1 MITQPLE
8 LDKHLRPPP
17 RSFDVFF
24 YVNVGVLALF
34 LTLFTSKFV
43 LAPGPNFDLPV
54 VPNPVVTAQ
63 PTGLVVNL
71 QRDNLILF
79 EGGRY
84 SMDGF
89 KQRLGEVV
97 AAQGQTRLLLRV
109 DKQTSAQALVTFT
122 AVATGAGCDV
132 QIAAEAAAAGAN

>member
-1 MITQPLE
+1 VITQPFE
-8 LDKHLRPPP
+8 FEKHLRPPP

-43 LAPGPNFDLPV
+43 LAPGPRFELPV
-54 VPNPVVTAQ
+54 VPNPLETAQ
-63 PTGLVVNL
+63 VADLVVNL

-97 AAQGQTRLLLRV
+97 AAKGATRLLLRV

-122 AVATGAGCDV
+122 SVATAAGCDV
-132 QIAAEAAAAGAN
+132 QIAAEAPAAGN

>member
-1 MITQPLE
+1 MITQPLD
-8 LDKHLRPPP
+8 LAAHLRPPP

-24 YVNVGVLALF
+24 FVNVAVLGLF

-43 LAPGPNFDLPV
+43 LAPGETIS
-54 VPNPVVTAQ
+54 VPQLEGGSAMT
-63 PTGLVVNL
+63 TGLVVNL

-89 KQRLGEVV
+89 RQRLAEVV
-97 AAQGQTRLLLRV
+97 REKGASRLLLRA
-109 DKQTSAQALVTFT
+109 DRQTSAQALITFT
-122 AVATGAGCDV
+122 AVATAAGCEV
-132 QIAAEAAAAGAN
+132 QIAAEAPAGAH

>member
-1 MITQPLE
+1 MEVFTIGHSNHTPERFLE
-8 LDKHLRPPP
+8 LLHQHKITMLVDV
-17 RSFDVFF
+17 RSKPQSRFPHF
-24 YVNVGVLALF
+24 
-34 LTLFTSKFV
+34 
-43 LAPGPNFDLPV
+43 
-54 VPNPVVTAQ
+54 
-63 PTGLVVNL
+63 

-97 AAQGQTRLLLRV
+97 AAQGPTRLLLRV

>member
-1 MITQPLE
+1 MITQPFE
-8 LDKHLRPPP
+8 FEKHLRPAP

-34 LTLFTSKFV
+34 LSLFTTKFV
-43 LAPGPNFDLPV
+43 LAPG
-54 VPNPVVTAQ
+54 VPISVPELGDANKNAQ
-63 PTGLVVNL
+63 VTGLVVNL

-89 KQRLGEVV
+89 KQRLGEVI
-97 AAQGQTRLLLRV
+97 AAKGTTRLLLRV

-122 AVATGAGCDV
+122 SIATASGCDV
-132 QIAAEAAAAGAN
+132 QIAAEAPAPGTN

>member
-43 LAPGPNFDLPV
+43 LAPGPTITPPV
-54 VPNPVVTAQ
+54 MEGALETAQ

-89 KQRLGEVV
+89 KQRLAEVV
-97 AAQGQTRLLLRV
+97 AEKGTMRLLLRV
-109 DKQTSAQALVTFT
+109 DKQTSSQALVTFSAAAT
-122 AVATGAGCDV
+122 AAGCSV
-132 QIAAEAAAAGAN
+132 QIAAEPPPAGR

>member
-24 YVNVGVLALF
+24 YVNVGLLALF
-34 LTLFTSKFV
+34 LTLFASKFV
-43 LAPGPNFDLPV
+43 LAPGVTITLPAMEGAV
-54 VPNPVVTAQ
+54 ANAQ
-63 PTGLVVNL
+63 PTGWVVDL

-89 KQRLGEVV
+89 QQRLAEVV
-97 AAQGQTRLLLRV
+97 KAKGPGRLLLRV
-109 DKQTSAQALVTFT
+109 DKQASSQALVTFT
-122 AVATGAGCDV
+122 AAALAAGCDV
-132 QIAAEAAAAGAN
+132 QIAAEATAGGS

>member
-34 LTLFTSKFV
+34 LSLFTTKFV
-43 LAPGPNFDLPV
+43 LEPGVPISVPV
-54 VPNPVVTAQ
+54 VENATGMAQ
-63 PTGLVVNL
+63 IAGLVVNL

-97 AAQGQTRLLLRV
+97 AEKGPRRLLLRV
-109 DKQTSAQALVTFT
+109 DKQASSQALVTFT
-122 AVATGAGCDV
+122 AAALAAGCDV
-132 QIAAEAAAAGAN
+132 QIAAEAAAGGS

>member
-1 MITQPLE
+1 MITQPFE
-8 LDKHLRPPP
+8 FEKHLRPPP

-43 LAPGPNFDLPV
+43 LAPGPRFELPV
-54 VPNPVVTAQ
+54 VPNPLETAQ
-63 PTGLVVNL
+63 VADLVVNL

-97 AAQGQTRLLLRV
+97 AAKGATRLLLRV

-122 AVATGAGCDV
+122 SVATAAGCDV
-132 QIAAEAAAAGAN
+132 QIAAEAPAAGN

>member
-1 MITQPLE
+1 MITQPFE
-8 LDKHLRPPP
+8 FEKHLRPPP

-34 LTLFTSKFV
+34 LSLFTSKFV
-43 LAPGPNFDLPV
+43 LAPGPKFDLPV
-54 VPNPVVTAQ
+54 VPDPVGTAQ
-63 PTGLVVNL
+63 ATGLVVNL

-89 KQRLGEVV
+89 RQRLGEMV
-97 AAQGQTRLLLRV
+97 AAKGATRLLLRV

-122 AVATGAGCDV
+122 SIATAAGCDV
-132 QIAAEAAAAGAN
+132 QIAAEAPAAGAN

>member
-1 MITQPLE
+1 VITQPLE

-43 LAPGPNFDLPV
+43 LAPGQTISVPELPRGAV
-54 VPNPVVTAQ
+54 AAQ

-89 KQRLGEVV
+89 QQRLGEVV
-97 AAQGQTRLLLRV
+97 AAKGPTRLLLRV
-109 DKQTSAQALVTFT
+109 DRQTSAQALVTFT
-122 AVATGAGCDV
+122 AVATAAGCDV
-132 QIAAEAAAAGAN
+132 QIAAEASAGGE

>member
-34 LTLFTSKFV
+34 LTLFASKFV
-43 LAPGPNFDLPV
+43 LAPGVTIALPAMEGAV
-54 VPNPVVTAQ
+54 ANAQ
-63 PTGLVVNL
+63 PTGWVVDL

-89 KQRLGEVV
+89 KQRLGEAV
-97 AAQGQTRLLLRV
+97 AEKGAQRLLLRA
-109 DKQTSAQALVTFT
+109 DKQASTQALGTFI
-122 AVATGAGCDV
+122 AVATAAGCEV
-132 QIAAEAAAAGAN
+132 QMAAESPAGGR

>member
-1 MITQPLE
+1 VTTQPLD
-8 LDKHLRPPP
+8 LASHLRPAP
-17 RSFDVFF
+17 RNFDVFF
-24 YVNVGVLALF
+24 FVNVAVLGLF

-43 LAPGPNFDLPV
+43 LAPGETIS
-54 VPNPVVTAQ
+54 VPQMAGATSLAQ
-63 PTGLVVNL
+63 TTGLVVNL

-89 KQRLGEVV
+89 QRRLAEVV
-97 AAQGQTRLLLRV
+97 KAKGPGRLLLRV

-122 AVATGAGCDV
+122 ATATAAGCDV
-132 QIAAEAAAAGAN
+132 QIAAEAPAGGR

>member
-1 MITQPLE
+1 MITQPFE
-8 LDKHLRPPP
+8 FEKHLRPAP

-43 LAPGPNFDLPV
+43 LAPGYTIVLPV
-54 VPNPVVTAQ
+54 LADPISSARPVD
-63 PTGLVVNL
+63 LVVNL
-71 QRDNLILF
+71 QRDDLILF

-89 KQRLGEVV
+89 RQRLAEVV
-97 AAQGQTRLLLRV
+97 VTKGPMCLLLRA
-109 DKQTSAQALVTFT
+109 DKQVSSQALATFS
-122 AVATGAGCDV
+122 AVALEAKCSVQVAADVRPTGA
-132 QIAAEAAAAGAN
+132 E

>member
-1 MITQPLE
+1 VITQPLD
-8 LDKHLRPPP
+8 LAAHLRPPP

-24 YVNVGVLALF
+24 FVNVAVLGLF

-43 LAPGPNFDLPV
+43 LAPGETIS
-54 VPNPVVTAQ
+54 VPQLEGGSAMT
-63 PTGLVVNL
+63 TGLVVNL

-89 KQRLGEVV
+89 RQRLAEVV
-97 AAQGQTRLLLRV
+97 REKGASRLLLRA
-109 DKQTSAQALVTFT
+109 DRQTSAQALITFT
-122 AVATGAGCDV
+122 AVATAAGCEV
-132 QIAAEAAAAGAN
+132 QIAAEAPAGAH

>member
-34 LTLFTSKFV
+34 LTLFASKFV
-43 LAPGPNFDLPV
+43 LAPGVTITLPV
-54 VPNPVVTAQ
+54 MEGAVTNAQ
-63 PTGLVVNL
+63 PTGWVVDL

-89 KQRLGEVV
+89 QQRLAEVV
-97 AAQGQTRLLLRV
+97 KAKGPGRLLLRV

-122 AVATGAGCDV
+122 ATATAAGCDV
-132 QIAAEAAAAGAN
+132 QIAAEAPAGGR

>member
-1 MITQPLE
+1 MITQPLD
-8 LDKHLRPPP
+8 LASHLRPPP
-17 RSFDVFF
+17 RSFDVFCF
-24 YVNVGVLALF
+24 VNVAVLGLF

-43 LAPGPNFDLPV
+43 LAPGLTIELPV
-54 VPNPVVTAQ
+54 LQDAVVNAQ

-89 KQRLGEVV
+89 RQRLAEVV
-97 AAQGQTRLLLRV
+97 REKGTMRLLLRA
-109 DKQTSAQALVTFT
+109 DKQASSQALGTFT
-122 AVATGAGCDV
+122 AAAIAAGCGV
-132 QIAAEAAAAGAN
+132 QIAAEAPAAGH

>member
-1 MITQPLE
+1 MTTQPLE
-8 LDKHLRPPP
+8 LEKHLRPPP
-17 RSFDVFF
+17 RNFDVFF

-43 LAPGPNFDLPV
+43 LAPGETIT
-54 VPNPVVTAQ
+54 VPEMHGATSWGQ
-63 PTGLVVNL
+63 TTGLVVNL

-89 KQRLGEVV
+89 RQKLAEVV
-97 AAQGQTRLLLRV
+97 AERGAMRLLLRV
-109 DKQTSAQALVTFT
+109 DKQSSAQALVTFT
-122 AVATGAGCDV
+122 AAATAAGCDV
-132 QIAAEAAAAGAN
+132 QIAAEAAAGGN